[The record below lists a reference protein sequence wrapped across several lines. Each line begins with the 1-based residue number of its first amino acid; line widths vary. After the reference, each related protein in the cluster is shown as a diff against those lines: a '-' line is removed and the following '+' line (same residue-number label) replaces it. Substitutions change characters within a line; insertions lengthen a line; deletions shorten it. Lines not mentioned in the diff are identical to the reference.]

1 MLFLCTALRAFCFS
15 DNIGRERFRN
25 IPFGFQPPELATLGF
40 HRRSSSLWAGSMLAI
55 AILSCLSADLL
66 AQQSIAQQSRSN
78 SGVSNR
84 TTAKM
89 AAKKIAEMTADTSE
103 KPFEDQFWKYLI
115 GNNYKNWSPGP
126 GTSGDF
132 YTGQNPHGALL
143 KMYLNR
149 TAAGRISNFP
159 MGSVIILENYR
170 ADKSLK
176 TISVMYRTDGFHPQG
191 NDWYWIEYHP
201 DGTVVK
207 APVESFSQRRNVGT
221 GEGAEGAEGGLLDA
235 GDRDGHLKKT
245 MGRATNC
252 IACHQNGNGAD
263 LVFFNDREF
272 NIAQRADQ
280 RANQDRMADNG
291 PPSGPR

>member
-1 MLFLCTALRAFCFS
+1 MIALRSKFSAFNF
-15 DNIGRERFRN
+15 
-25 IPFGFQPPELATLGF
+25 LGKLGLGVAV
-40 HRRSSSLWAGSMLAI
+40 LWLC
-55 AILSCLSADLL
+55 CLSSDLG
-66 AQQSIAQQSRSN
+66 AQQSRTGGRV
-78 SGVSNR
+78 SGR

-89 AAKKIAEMTADTSE
+89 AAKNAAKSIAKSTADTSP

-149 TAAGRISNFP
+149 TAAGRSDNFP

-176 TISVMYRTDGFHPQG
+176 TISVMYRTDGFDPNA

-207 APVESFSQRRNVGT
+207 APVDTASQIKNVSLGND
-221 GEGAEGAEGGLLDA
+221 GLEKD
-235 GDRDGHLKKT
+235 GSRDGRSNVARLNVAQHGGGFLKPT
-245 MGRATNC
+245 MGRAANC
-252 IACHQNGNGAD
+252 IACHRNGNGND
-263 LVFFNDREF
+263 FVFFNDRNF
-272 NIAQRADQ
+272 DIAKQP
-280 RANQDRMADNG
+280 NEDRVAVKR
-291 PPSGPR
+291 SRRQSH